1 MNRQQRRASQRKE
14 SKRSKTY
21 TLTKEQLEQYVRKAI
36 DAELKDREECLE
48 VALNNA
54 MVLMLT
60 LPLEV
65 LMDHYWSKS
74 YEKRI
79 PEFTQ
84 HVLDYYERWRDGEL
98 DMGDLKRDLWEYG
111 HVRLEVD
118 EHGG

>member
-14 SKRSKTY
+14 VKRSKTY
-21 TLTKEQLEQYVRKAI
+21 NLTEEQLEQYVRKAI
-36 DAELKDREECLE
+36 DQELKDREECLD

-65 LMDHYWSKS
+65 LMDYYWPKS

-98 DMGDLKRDLWEYG
+98 DMDDLKRDLWEYG
-111 HVRLEVD
+111 RVRLEVN
-118 EHGG
+118 